1 MKAYYREKIRLLA
14 AFGISITERIEKHL
28 KSCTNEIQ
36 MDNYCHSLIANW
48 LDK

>member
-14 AFGISITERIEKHL
+14 EFGIPI
-28 KSCTNEIQ
+28 

>member
-14 AFGISITERIEKHL
+14 EFGIPIAAQTKSKWIT
-28 KSCTNEIQ
+28 
-36 MDNYCHSLIANW
+36 IAIAPW